1 MKKPSFVTALR
12 IIATAVC
19 AAVAS
24 CAVFASADSGTDGT
38 TFTNDSNI
46 ASATAQTN
54 FYNSGNNNLTN
65 PVKTS
70 SQIGPQ
76 EETSQPQVGP
86 QATCRATNWANWG
99 TPYSGATGVSGQ
111 DSSTVQ
117 WQITSD
123 CVLHLTGGT
132 SPDISNRQGNI
143 PWNSRRGSIV
153 GVKVEG
159 NLTLFKS
166 DIDLNPMFT
175 NMYNLTSVD
184 TTGGSLHL
192 AESAAAG
199 LFDSCTSLTTIN
211 GITSWDTSQTTGMA
225 SMFYF
230 CTGLSQLD
238 LSGFNTANVEDMS
251 NMFDADN
258 ALTSIKFSSN
268 FKTGNV
274 TSMSD
279 MFNGCSLLPSLDLSK
294 FDTRAV
300 KSMAH
305 MFAGCSSLTDLNLS
319 NFDTGNVNNMNAMFQ
334 SCNKLASLD
343 LSSFVTT
350 KVTDMSYMFNDC
362 SSLTSWV
369 QPNFATSLVTDMAY
383 MFDGCTNLTTLDI
396 SSFDTTKAM
405 SSMTQLLPNG
415 LRRLKLGTNT
425 QLSNTAFSNVD
436 STINWEEMS
445 SLDNNATHIGSV
457 GNLSALQTRAAS
469 SNPAGSYWDSR
480 LTPTG
485 VQLAINANG
494 GVTNFT
500 PVSYDTTTA
509 AATITVPQGN
519 VLTAN
524 MSQYVF
530 TGWNS
535 CASPVSSTSCKP
547 YQPGD
552 TIAVAQGDSNPVRTL
567 TLYAQW
573 AKVPWPVI
581 DNNTPMV
588 HAPLGASPTADITVT
603 NTPNTNSFVASAM
616 ASSVTT
622 ITTPLGFHATENGIG
637 TFTESGVPIAQVQPV
652 MGRSYTINVL
662 TTMTDPLTGNTVTA
676 RPVSK
681 NGMIPYYNITFDANG
696 GTGAPTDMS
705 GFADV
710 DNHYRTTAP
719 IPADVIP
726 TKGEHD
732 MFAGWSTSPTATQ
745 PDYAYNPG
753 TYAPTFWQYDSSHQS
768 AKTQTLYAVW
778 HEAKAPVIS
787 EVHRDPTSH
796 HVIATGTAQ
805 PWNAIGS
812 PTVTGHANTG
822 LQVNMATLAADGT
835 LSIAGIASG
844 IKTSVGG
851 HVVTVRIRAC
861 SANIPGQN
869 GTAPPA
875 KIGWSNDN
883 NDIPAGCTQVFG
895 PPSSFI
901 QVPMYPIWL
910 GGLNNEWSASLNVT
924 GKPYIWVYAQTQDGP
939 IDGPLMITPI
949 VQGSDNSVKT
959 CVKTANT
966 DSSNYVCGTATMD
979 NTATF
984 DGTTTH
990 SWSLDLP
997 ESTAFDSA
1005 NAYDTSSH
1013 LYIDDTWRNNAS
1025 GGGGGGSRLSV
1036 ISPEAYLG
1044 GAPPSTNALPF
1055 TGGLFRRIMIAL
1067 AALIGS
1073 AAILLTAFV
1082 TFRRRILQRNR

>member
-1 MKKPSFVTALR
+1 MDR
-12 IIATAVC
+12 
-19 AAVAS
+19 
-24 CAVFASADSGTDGT
+24 
-38 TFTNDSNI
+38 
-46 ASATAQTN
+46 
-54 FYNSGNNNLTN
+54 
-65 PVKTS
+65 
-70 SQIGPQ
+70 
-76 EETSQPQVGP
+76 
-86 QATCRATNWANWG
+86 
-99 TPYSGATGVSGQ
+99 
-111 DSSTVQ
+111 STVR

-123 CVLHLTGGT
+123 CVLHLSGGL
-132 SPDISNRQGNI
+132 SPNI
-143 PWNSRRGSIV
+143 PNSGDYVPWREKKDDIV
-153 GVKVEG
+153 GIKVEG

-166 DIDLNPMFT
+166 NIALNPVFADMVSLKSF
-175 NMYNLTSVD
+175 D
-184 TTGGSLHL
+184 TTGGQLHL
-192 AESAAAG
+192 AGAAAG
-199 LFDSCTSLTTIN
+199 GLFESDDALETIN
-211 GITSWDTSQTTGMA
+211 GITSWDTSKATGMA

-230 CTGLSQLD
+230 CTKLISLD
-238 LSGFNTANVEDMS
+238 LSGFNTANVEDMT
-251 NMFDADN
+251 NMFDGASE
-258 ALTSIKFSSN
+258 LTSITFSSN
-268 FKTGNV
+268 FTTGKV
-274 TSMSD
+274 TSMDS
-279 MFNGCSLLPSLDLSK
+279 MFNGCSELTSLDLSP
-294 FDTRAV
+294 FDTRSV
-300 KSMAH
+300 KSMAG
-305 MFAGCSSLTDLNLS
+305 MFNDCATITSLDLSGFN
-319 NFDTGNVNNMNAMFQ
+319 TANVTNMSTMFQ
-334 SCNKLASLD
+334 SCHRLSSVK
-343 LSSFVTT
+343 LSSFNTAKVTT
-350 KVTDMSYMFNDC
+350 MRGMFSDCPSLASWTAPSDFTTPLVTDMS
-362 SSLTSWV
+362 S
-369 QPNFATSLVTDMAY
+369 

-396 SSFDTTKAM
+396 SNFDTSKAM
-405 SSMTQLLPNG
+405 SSMTNLLPNG
-415 LRRLKLGTNT
+415 LRKLKLGASTK
-425 QLSNTAFSNVD
+425 LASNAFADVD

-445 SLDNNATHIGSV
+445 SLDNSATHIGTV
-457 GNLSALQTRAAS
+457 GNLTALQTRAAS

-480 LTPTG
+480 FMPSG

-535 CASPVSSTSCKP
+535 CASPVSSASCKP

-552 TIAVAQGDSNPVRTL
+552 TITVAQGDSNPVRTL

-581 DNNTPMV
+581 DNNTPRV

-603 NTPNTNSFVASAM
+603 NTPTKPNPFVSNAM

-676 RPVSK
+676 RPISK
-681 NGMIPYYNITFDANG
+681 NGMMPYYNITFDANG
-696 GTGAPTDMS
+696 GTGAPADMS

-726 TKGEHD
+726 AKGEHD

-822 LQVNMATLAADGT
+822 LQVNMATLASDGT

-851 HVVTVRIRAC
+851 HVVTIRIRAC

-895 PPSSFI
+895 VPSSFI
-901 QVPMYPIWL
+901 QVPMYPLWL

-939 IDGPLMITPI
+939 IDGPLMVTPI
-949 VQGSDNSVKT
+949 NQGSDNSVKT
-959 CVKTANT
+959 CVKAAGAAVG
-966 DSSNYVCGTATMD
+966 NYVCGTATMD
-979 NTATF
+979 NTADY

-997 ESTAFDSA
+997 ESTAFNSA
-1005 NAYDTSSH
+1005 TGYDVSSH

-1025 GGGGGGSRLSV
+1025 GGGGGGGGSSPLSI
-1036 ISPEAYLG
+1036 ISPEAFLG
-1044 GAPPSTNALPF
+1044 GGSPPTSALPF
-1055 TGGLFRRIMIAL
+1055 TGGLSRRIAL
-1067 AALIGS
+1067 ALLAVAV
-1073 AAILLTAFV
+1073 AATVILAAFV
-1082 TFRRRILQRNR
+1082 VFRRRILRGHGRHARSTR